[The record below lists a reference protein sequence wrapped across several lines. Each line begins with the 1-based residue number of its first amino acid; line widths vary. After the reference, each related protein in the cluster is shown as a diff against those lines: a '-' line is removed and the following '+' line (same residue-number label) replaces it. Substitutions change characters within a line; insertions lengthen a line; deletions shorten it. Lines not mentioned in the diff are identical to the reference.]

1 MLPLKDLA
9 DSIGEKLQKRLFV
22 GAELHGK
29 KGDGV
34 HPCRI
39 LKVIQKGVDTFC
51 YEVAWLDK
59 NKSISEQAELC
70 AEDLVHKKPLFS
82 RNILKSFIRESTCRN
97 APWVLHDEL
106 AKSHGISTDIPEEL
120 RGRVFYRDGLLICS
134 KKRKNEVD
142 RIRET
147 WCFCFTFFYRSIIL
161 LINDKN
167 TGLIF

>member
-1 MLPLKDLA
+1 MKDLA

-29 KGDGV
+29 KGDEV

-39 LKVIQKGVDTFC
+39 LKVIQKGVDTFR

-59 NKSISEQAELC
+59 NKNISEQAELC

-82 RNILKSFIRESTCRN
+82 RNILKSFVRESTCQN

-106 AKSHGISTDIPEEL
+106 AKGYGISTDIPKEL

-142 RIRET
+142 
-147 WCFCFTFFYRSIIL
+147 Y
-161 LINDKN
+161 
-167 TGLIF
+167 